1 MRARSVASAALC
13 AALLAVALAA
23 VAAVRPAPAAAQG
36 LRAAP
41 ERLRTFSSCRSLVR
55 VARTSALRARTVAAD
70 DEAISVPGPV
80 PEGAG
85 GRDESAA
92 AVGDVSGTNVQE
104 PGVDE
109 PDLVKTDGSVVFAI
123 AGGALHAV
131 SGRED
136 PPRVLDSV
144 RLEGGTD
151 HVLLLHEGRA
161 LVIAQEPYREGAPG
175 PVTIVTE
182 LDVRDPG
189 ALRVVRTLR
198 ADGTFVSARRTGPT
212 ARLVLSAPPELATAD
227 PAAIRRAPLATW
239 LPGGTVRTERTGR
252 RRGRRL
258 VDCSQVR
265 RPRASSGPGILT
277 VLTVDLRRGLPWVDA
292 DAVMTDAQ
300 VVYGSPRSLYV
311 ATRAWTGTAAGATQI
326 HRFAAAEAPE
336 TAYRATGS
344 VPGGLLNQFALSEHE
359 GVLRVASTLEPGDPG
374 AGDEESSSLV
384 TVLAEAGSTL
394 RAVGSVGDLGRGE
407 RIFAVR
413 FLGEVGYVVTFRQ
426 TDPLYTIDLSAP
438 QAPRVTGELKIRGY
452 SAYLHPVGPGLL
464 LGVGQDATA
473 EGRTLGTQLSLFDVS
488 RPEAPVRLHQRTLGG
503 AGTSEVEYDHR
514 AFLYWAPTRLAVL
527 PFETYG
533 TEAAPPSASA
543 AGFRVDPAAG
553 IEEVGRVQ
561 HPEDRGR
568 TASIRRSVVV
578 GERLLTLSD
587 RGLLASDLATLAPR
601 AWVPL
606 GR

>member
-1 MRARSVASAALC
+1 MRARPAAVAA
-13 AALLAVALAA
+13 LAVALLALVLAA
-23 VAAVRPAPAAAQG
+23 GSAVRPAPAAAQSQ
-36 LRAAP
+36 RVKA

-55 VARTSALRARTVAAD
+55 VARASALRAGTGSAD
-70 DEAISVPGPV
+70 RALPSLPGPV

-92 AVGDVSGTNVQE
+92 VGGDVSTTNVQE

-109 PDLVKTDGSVVFAI
+109 PDLVKTDGMVLFAL
-123 AGGALHAV
+123 ANGALHAV
-131 SGRED
+131 SARED
-136 PPRVLDSV
+136 PPRALDSV

-151 HVLLLHEGRA
+151 HTLLLHEGRA
-161 LVIAQEPYREGAPG
+161 LVIAQEPYRPGAAG

-182 LDVRDPG
+182 VDVRDPR

-198 ADGTFVSARRTGPT
+198 ADGTFVSARQTGPT
-212 ARLVLSAPPELATAD
+212 ARLVLSAPPELGTSD
-227 PAAIRRAPLATW
+227 PAAIRRAPLAAW
-239 LPGGTVRTERTGR
+239 LPGGSVRTERTGR

-258 VDCSQVR
+258 VNCSEVR
-265 RPRASSGPGILT
+265 RPRASSGAGILT
-277 VLTVDLRRGLPWVDA
+277 VLTVDLRQGLPWVDA

-311 ATRAWTGTAAGATQI
+311 ATRAWTGAPGGDATQI

-336 TAYRATGS
+336 TAYRATGA

-359 GVLRVASTLEPGDPG
+359 GVLRVASTLEPGEPG
-374 AGDEESSSLV
+374 AGDEESASMV
-384 TVLAEAGSTL
+384 TVLAEAEGTL
-394 RAVGSVGDLGRGE
+394 RPVGTVGDLGRGE

-438 QAPRVTGELKIRGY
+438 RAPRVTGELKIRGY
-452 SAYLHPVGPGLL
+452 SAYLHPIGPGLL

-488 RPEAPVRLHQRTLGG
+488 RPEAPVRLHQRALGG
-503 AGTSEVEYDHR
+503 AGMSEAEYDHR

-527 PFETYG
+527 PF
-533 TEAAPPSASA
+533 
-543 AGFRVDPAAG
+543 
-553 IEEVGRVQ
+553 
-561 HPEDRGR
+561 
-568 TASIRRSVVV
+568 
-578 GERLLTLSD
+578 
-587 RGLLASDLATLAPR
+587 
-601 AWVPL
+601 
-606 GR
+606 